1 MFYQDCDTLLLM
13 AVRKTIIEEDT
24 PQQPNIVKTTQTI
37 VDPTLHTP
45 VVEGPDVT
53 IQTTTQADPTVKQ
66 TTVIREPL
74 VKTEHPQKIYDK
86 KKRIFRTYQIIWYV
100 LIFVELL
107 LGFRATLKAIGANP
121 ISGFVNLVY
130 ALSAPLV
137 LPFSGIVP
145 SYIDG
150 NAIVE
155 WSTMFAGVIYFLLAF
170 GLVHLLQLAKP
181 VTPEE
186 VEENV

>member
-1 MFYQDCDTLLLM
+1 M
-13 AVRKTIIEEDT
+13 AVRKTIIEEDM
-24 PQQPNIVKTTQTI
+24 PQQPNVVRTTQKI

-45 VVEGPDVT
+45 IVEDHDVT
-53 IQTTTQADPTVKQ
+53 VQTTPLDAPTLKQ

-86 KKRIFRTYQIIWYV
+86 KKRIFRTYQIIWYI
-100 LIFVELL
+100 LIFIELL
-107 LGFRATLKAIGANP
+107 LGFRATLKAIGANQ

-130 ALSAPLV
+130 ALSAPLA

-145 SYIDG
+145 SYVDG
-150 NAIVE
+150 NSIIE
-155 WSTMFAGVIYFLLAF
+155 WSTMFAGVIYFLIAF

-186 VEENV
+186 VEETV